1 MTRLGAIPRT
11 LAHRNFGIYI
21 AGSSVSLI
29 GTWMQRIA
37 VGWLAWE
44 LSHSGAILGLVAFAD
59 LFPTIVIGPF
69 GGALAD
75 RFDRLRLMRI
85 AQSLIMLQSL
95 TLFALTATGL
105 ITVELLIGLVLL
117 GGLVDGLVQPA
128 RLALVPSLVPR
139 SAVATAVAINSIVF
153 NLARFAGPALAGL
166 VIVWWGVS
174 MVFALNAMSFLA
186 FLLAL
191 ARLRLQP
198 LALDGQGRRSM
209 LSAIADGLRYT
220 GGHRGIGP
228 LLLLH
233 AILAVSARPFFEL
246 LPGFASDVFGR
257 GASGLAMLGSAVG
270 IGAVAGGLWLVQRHQ
285 EARLTKVALGSS
297 FLVTLSVLSFSLD
310 HVVCRCA
317 GLHGAGGLRHGGGG
331 RRHPDP
337 DPDLGRR
344 GHARPRAE
352 PVRADLP
359 RRPGDRRAGHGRGL
373 GVRRAAG
380 PGRGRHHHRPDR
392 GDPDLAPPRRDRSQP
407 RRAAAIVARLMS
419 RPCASGRG
427 GGAPDDAD
435 RERAARVP
443 PPSRPRGQ
451 RTDRPRA

>member
-105 ITVELLIGLVLL
+105 ITVELLIGLVML

-166 VIVWWGVS
+166 VIVWWDVS
-174 MVFALNAMSFLA
+174 VVFALNAMSFLA

-198 LALDGQGRRSM
+198 VALDGQGRRSM

-297 FLVTLSVLSFSLD
+297 FLVTLSVLSFSLTTWFAVALVCMVLAGFGM
-310 HVVCRCA
+310 VVA
-317 GLHGAGGLRHGGGG
+317 GVGTQTLIQTSVDEAMRGRVLSLFGLIFRGGPAIGALVMGAASEFVGLQ
-331 RRHPDP
+331 
-337 DPDLGRR
+337 
-344 GHARPRAE
+344 A
-352 PVRADLP
+352 PV
-359 RRPGDRRAGHGRGL
+359 
-373 GVRRAAG
+373 AAG
-380 PGRGRHHHRPDR
+380 TIIG
-392 GDPDLAPPRRDRSQP
+392 LI
-407 RRAAAIVARLMS
+407 AAILIWRHRGAIAANLGE
-419 RPCASGRG
+419 RPQSSPA
-427 GGAPDDAD
+427 
-435 RERAARVP
+435 
-443 PPSRPRGQ
+443 
-451 RTDRPRA
+451 